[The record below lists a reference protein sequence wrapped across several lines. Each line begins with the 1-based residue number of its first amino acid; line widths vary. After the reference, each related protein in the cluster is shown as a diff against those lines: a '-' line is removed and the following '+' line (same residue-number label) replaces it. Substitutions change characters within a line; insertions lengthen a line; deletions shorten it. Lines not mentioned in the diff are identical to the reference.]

1 VLNEIPSDTLKNL
14 IAFAEKVHA
23 EAKIW
28 QIVAGNQQELL
39 SIFDQN
45 TLFSNKPSSF
55 SNEMEL
61 LLIDRNNKI
70 RGHYDGGNL
79 KEVNRLID
87 EVVVLA
93 AEYGKIKNM

>member
-1 VLNEIPSDTLKNL
+1 
-14 IAFAEKVHA
+14 
-23 EAKIW
+23 
-28 QIVAGNQQELL
+28 
-39 SIFDQN
+39 
-45 TLFSNKPSSF
+45 
-55 SNEMEL
+55 
-61 LLIDRNNKI
+61 LIDRNNKI